1 MNKDEIK
8 KLVYQLLKQIA
19 PDTEPSTLQAD
30 ENIREVLDIDSFDSL
45 QFLVSLNQKLGIEI
59 PEEDYGKIT
68 TMKTLVN
75 YILEKLKH
83 KGKCL

>member
-19 PDTEPSTLQAD
+19 PDTEPSTLQPD
-30 ENIREVLDIDSFDSL
+30 ENIRETLDIDSFDSL

-75 YILEKLKH
+75 YILDKIKH
-83 KGKCL
+83 IGKCL

>member
-1 MNKDEIK
+1 MNEDEIK
-8 KLVYQLLKQIA
+8 KLVFQLLKQIA

-68 TMKTLVN
+68 TVKTLVN
-75 YILEKLKH
+75 YILDKIKH